1 MAPPP
6 SCLTHAWDPVAGK
19 GGSHG
24 DFFTGARSKCLFFFG
39 WQVAHICMIHLYC
52 VYIYTQFIQRPQLEA
67 NWPHYL
73 EIKIPK
79 RGLKTKQTNQ
89 TSGFSPEWSECHK
102 FGGLVV
108 CSVATWS
115 LQPWLLLQW
124 TRFHFHPHHGAC
136 ACSQPGKV
144 LAFLLR
150 KGQWEDWCTSCRSGF
165 NGLFGFSGGLDV
177 LGWYLFLWE
186 WLGLGLN
193 QSCTR
198 E

>member
-1 MAPPP
+1 MVMF
-6 SCLTHAWDPVAGK
+6 L
-19 GGSHG
+19 
-24 DFFTGARSKCLFFFG
+24 TGARSKCLFFGAGKLFTSV
-39 WQVAHICMIHLYC
+39 WYICIIR
-52 VYIYTQFIQRPQLEA
+52 IYTQFIQHPQLVS
-67 NWPHYL
+67 PTIYTHSL
-73 EIKIPK
+73 KIKIPK
-79 RGLKTKQTNQ
+79 WGLKTKQNNQ
-89 TSGFSPEWSECHK
+89 TSGFSPEWSECHG

-165 NGLFGFSGGLDV
+165 NGLFGFSGGV
-177 LGWYLFLWE
+177 RRLGVVPLLVRVVGFGSE
-186 WLGLGLN
+186 SI
-193 QSCTR
+193 SCTR